1 MINIETIEALHDY
14 VGKNIGVSP
23 WKTIDKKMIRA
34 FAEATY
40 DLQPIHLDASAA
52 AAAGFEAP
60 IAHGYLLLSLL
71 PYLAQQTYQVS
82 GVKSKI
88 NYGLDKCRFV
98 APVTEDSQINAEFHL
113 AAVEQNKNGVRL
125 IMDVTVNIKD
135 KPKPALVARTLALL
149 TY

>member
-1 MINIETIEALHDY
+1 MINIETIESLQDY
-14 VGKNIGVSP
+14 VGKTIGISP
-23 WKTIDKKMIRA
+23 WKSIDKKMIQT

-40 DLQPIHLDASAA
+40 DLQAIHLDASAA
-52 AAAGFEAP
+52 SAAGFNAP

-98 APVTEDSQINAEFHL
+98 APVTEDSQINAEFYL
-113 AAVEQNKNGVRL
+113 AAVEQVRNGVRL

-135 KPKPALVARTLALL
+135 EPKPALVARTLALL